1 MQKENL
7 ISSLGLWLGIA
18 SVFLFEFSIVPMLAI
33 IFSVIGIYNGI
44 KSGKQNWQAW
54 AGLLL
59 GIVYLVVRISMG
71 NIDR

>member
-7 ISSLGLWLGIA
+7 MSSAGLWLGIA
-18 SVFLFEFSIVPMLAI
+18 SVFLFEFSIVPILAI

-44 KSGKQNWQAW
+44 KNGKQNWQAW
-54 AGLLL
+54 IGLLL

-71 NIDR
+71 HVDR